1 MGERYDALVTL
12 GDGAFPFV
20 AAAEGKGETA
30 REIVR
35 TGSGETPRASGSILE
50 LSGSVLTAGALD
62 AEPSLAFPDRTV
74 DREMTGRWSGA
85 MLDSAR
91 ATQPQPLQPATGK
104 WPGRER
110 EVQ

>member
-30 REIVR
+30 RAIVR

-50 LSGSVLTAGALD
+50 LSGSVLTAG
-62 AEPSLAFPDRTV
+62 PLAPHPRAQKRVLSVKTV
-74 DREMTGRWSGA
+74 SVRLYLVGR
-85 MLDSAR
+85 R
-91 ATQPQPLQPATGK
+91 ILQTK
-104 WPGRER
+104 TYFFLIFFLFLS
-110 EVQ
+110 